1 MADEHGDGGA
11 PARVA
16 FLGGE
21 SEAPQCPALR
31 RPGKVTVRYNRRE
44 LQRRLDLEE
53 WIDESLHELFA
64 CDEEEM
70 PELEIDID
78 ELLDL
83 SNDEKR
89 KEALREIL
97 QDCSNSPEEFMSELL
112 ARIKGMR
119 KLSHHRK

>member
-1 MADEHGDGGA
+1 MADEHVDGGA

-16 FLGGE
+16 FHGGQP
-21 SEAPQCPALR
+21 EAPPCPALR

-83 SNDEKR
+83 NNDEQR
-89 KEALREIL
+89 KEALRE
-97 QDCSNSPEEFMSELL
+97 FMSELL
-112 ARIKGMR
+112 ERIKGMR